1 VRLKTALDHAFNY
14 VLKFRF
20 RRTCCHIDDHE
31 KTPKHL
37 ANSNWQLAKPRAI
50 SNQQLALGPW
60 LLAFGFKS
68 KSFLAGEGA
77 CAPQSKKQL
86 AIGN

>member
-1 VRLKTALDHAFNY
+1 

-20 RRTCCHIDDHE
+20 RRTCCHVDDHE

-50 SNQQLALGPW
+50 ST
-60 LLAFGFKS
+60 
-68 KSFLAGEGA
+68 
-77 CAPQSKKQL
+77 
-86 AIGN
+86 